1 EQACHT
7 GTRAMELLGTVRSTR
22 GAEYLED
29 LQQRLLPYGDEPAV
43 REFGARLEL
52 QAA

>member
-1 EQACHT
+1 
-7 GTRAMELLGTVRSTR
+7 MELLGSVRSSR
-22 GAEYLED
+22 GAEYLDD
-29 LQQRLLPYGDEPAV
+29 LQQRLVPYGDEAAV